1 MRLHGWW
8 VTVSMVGLAACQAK
22 PAAFNPD
29 DPAALAEIDSVV
41 SVAIAGSSE
50 VNADKVLS
58 VAEGPAEFTFIT
70 GDALLEGLPAIKEDF
85 RETYGGLER
94 QNHNIV
100 AKRVRLLAP
109 DVALYTVVGDGTYTD
124 KAGWTSPPVG
134 LGLTMVLV
142 KRDGKWQAVHAHQS
156 VAF

>member
-8 VTVSMVGLAACQAK
+8 VTVSIVGLAACQSK

-29 DPAALAEIDSVV
+29 DPATLAAIDSVV
-41 SVAIAGSSE
+41 SVAIAGSSQ

-58 VAEGPAEFTFIT
+58 VAEGPAEFTFVT
-70 GDALLEGLPAIKEDF
+70 GDVLLEGFASIKEDF
-85 RETYGGLER
+85 QETYASLER
-94 QNHNIV
+94 QDHNIV
-100 AKRVRLLAP
+100 AKRVRLVAP

-134 LGLTMVLV
+134 LGFTMVLV